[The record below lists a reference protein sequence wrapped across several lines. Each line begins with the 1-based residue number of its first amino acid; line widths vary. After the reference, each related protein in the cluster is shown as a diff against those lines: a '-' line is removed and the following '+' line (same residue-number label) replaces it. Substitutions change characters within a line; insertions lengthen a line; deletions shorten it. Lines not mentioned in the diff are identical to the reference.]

1 MGKIVG
7 LRKSPLMEFELA
19 NIINAPFRMQPG
31 LSRMPP
37 GAKHT
42 RLLAANPA
50 LAAEK
55 LQILQTD
62 ADRALLICPGF
73 DATPAFSTAAQ
84 CVAAEW
90 PAACR
95 FDGSQ
100 LALLDLGLTVNT
112 ASLHAIASTTNPA
125 WPQAQ
130 ACILSLPA
138 HQQAWA
144 ALSLLIQ
151 DDLAVLDG
159 KTTVLKALAVC
170 VPSHWAPE
178 EKLGL
183 PFAAV
188 HAPVA
193 DNALLVNAAQSLS
206 RLVTSAGPD
215 RWQRFVWTLQPSPM
229 HDGHPK
235 RAPARDWPFEAK
247 SLGERLWLRVEHQT
261 FIVVPTAQQAVF
273 TIRVMLE
280 PLGVAIKS
288 VEDAQ
293 NLHAAISSM
302 SDTVIAYRS
311 LQSVKPHLLQWLA
324 HRSIER

>member
-1 MGKIVG
+1 
-7 LRKSPLMEFELA
+7 MEFELA

-31 LSRMPP
+31 LSRMPA

-73 DATPAFSTAAQ
+73 DGAPAFSAAAQ
-84 CVAAEW
+84 CIASEW

-95 FDGSQ
+95 FDDAQ
-100 LALLDLGLTVNT
+100 LSLFDQGLTVDAATLAVT
-112 ASLHAIASTTNPA
+112 AATTNPS

-130 ACILSLPA
+130 ACVLRLPT

-159 KTTVLKALAVC
+159 ATTVLQALAVC

-206 RLVTSAGPD
+206 RLVTSGGPD
-215 RWQRFVWTLQPSPM
+215 RWQRFVWTLQPSPV

-235 RAPARDWPFEAK
+235 RTPARDWPLEAK

-261 FIVVPTAQQAVF
+261 FIVVPTVQQAVF
-273 TIRVMLE
+273 TIRVTLE
-280 PLGVAIKS
+280 PLGAAMKS

-293 NLHAAISSM
+293 ILHAAISSM
-302 SDTVIAYRS
+302 SDAVIAYRS
-311 LQSVKPHLLQWLA
+311 LQSVKPLLLQWLA
-324 HRSIER
+324 HRSSER